1 MHKSKRSHRID
12 FIFSERESTFCHS
25 EMIKFGFKHQTDYL
39 RFLLHQR
46 MNETTSERPTDFDH
60 PNTRIE
66 KSADLIS
73 ARFSKL
79 EQILRFLVTNTSLS
93 RGYAMGVVETSNTE
107 VAQTIQQ
114 RMIEARDYQRGLFFG
129 IYPEQNE
136 TEPKENRG

>member
-1 MHKSKRSHRID
+1 MKKSNRSQRTRCRIQIDLKPNELEMIECIARSNSKRASD
-12 FIFSERESTFCHS
+12 FAKEA
-25 EMIKFGFKHQTDYL
+25 
-39 RFLLHQR
+39 LL
-46 MNETTSERPTDFDH
+46 ETVLSRTMTNGE
-60 PNTRIE
+60 E
-66 KSADLIS
+66 KRDQLVDLIS

-79 EQILRFLVTNTSLS
+79 EQILRFLVTNTSLA